1 MDSKIHSKRRGTFFI
16 ASVEIQGEK
25 MKLILQKTTHGA
37 FLTLAFCAI
46 FCLLAGS
53 AQAAT
58 YKKIEKK
65 NLIIIGDRVV
75 DIAYN
80 LGVIPVGLSARCSMW
95 PMCEKIK
102 VIGQPVGCPGCLS
115 KGKTAK
121 LKNLVKQKNI
131 KLALVEKSDPFCIL
145 VPKANPMDSVEILQ
159 KLGVKVQIIDFKN
172 GVVSAIQQTAQALG
186 KKEQGETL
194 KKDFEKALAKLSQK
208 KKDLKIAKK
217 VVVLNGVYQAAT
229 GKSFIRVEV
238 PGGYTDRF
246 ILTPLGCKNVGA
258 TLAKGRK
265 ALKGYVGLRRLRD
278 LSAAKPDVIVITGDA
293 TGVQKALAKQVAK
306 NPELGRIPVYSL
318 PGYIDSSVIERPAI
332 VSKWIWALK

>member
-1 MDSKIHSKRRGTFFI
+1 MIPSLSKATRTAFFI
-16 ASVEIQGEK
+16 
-25 MKLILQKTTHGA
+25 
-37 FLTLAFCAI
+37 LALCVG
-46 FCLLAGS
+46 FCLSAS
-53 AQAAT
+53 AAQAAT

-102 VIGQPVGCPGCLS
+102 VIGQPVGCPGCVS

-121 LKNLVKQKNI
+121 LKKLIKQKNI

-145 VPKANPMDSVEILQ
+145 VPKANPLDAIKVFQ
-159 KLGVKVQIIDFKN
+159 KMGVKVITIDFKE
-172 GVVSAIQQTAQALG
+172 GIPSAIQQTAAALG
-186 KKEQGETL
+186 KKEQG
-194 KKDFEKALAKLSQK
+194 AKLK
-208 KKDLKIAKK
+208 ETYEKNLTKLNNKMKNLKIGKK

-246 ILTPLGCKNVGA
+246 ILTPLGCQNVGGA
-258 TLAKGRK
+258 LVKGRK
-265 ALKGYVGLRRLRD
+265 AVKGYVGLRKLKG
-278 LSAAKPDVIVITGDA
+278 LSKNKPDVIVITGDA
-293 TGVQKALAKQVAK
+293 TGVQKALTRQVA
-306 NPELGRIPVYSL
+306 NDPELGKVPVYSL
-318 PGYIDSSVIERPAI
+318 PGYIDSSVIEKPAI